1 MKPRQIHDYF
11 QSRLSSEI
19 LSILFELQI
28 GQIDKSD
35 NSSKYVPQLL
45 QRHFILVSSIQSSYN
60 NFSFNGDFQ

>member
-1 MKPRQIHDYF
+1 MQNKKSNDHF
-11 QSRLSSEI
+11 QSRLPSEI

-60 NFSFNGDFQ
+60 NLSFNEGYQ

>member
-1 MKPRQIHDYF
+1 MQNKKSNDHF
-11 QSRLSSEI
+11 QSRLPSEI

-60 NFSFNGDFQ
+60 NLSFNGGYQ